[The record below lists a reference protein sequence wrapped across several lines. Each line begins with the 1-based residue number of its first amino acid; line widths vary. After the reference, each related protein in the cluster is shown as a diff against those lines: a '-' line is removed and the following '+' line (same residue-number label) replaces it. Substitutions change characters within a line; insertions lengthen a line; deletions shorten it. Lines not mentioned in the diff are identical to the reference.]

1 MWIRPQAGRNKKRY
15 ARDDLFRDTSTNYV
29 TCTQEQCE
37 MLDKL
42 MTPFWLRRKHYV
54 DDPYEP
60 YHVRRGITSP
70 RVDYKGRLEFML
82 FTGRLLCERS
92 EAPCRNTI
100 TQDEYKLRVYAR
112 TDKLTGVCVSDQ
124 EYEER
129 VAYTLLSKVLDE
141 FTQQVP
147 AATWPMIREEKD
159 CNFSKLP
166 EFLTK
171 WQNPREADSL
181 MRVQDE
187 VEETK
192 NVLHKT
198 MKDVL
203 ERGERLDDLV
213 TASEN
218 LSDQSKMFYTQAR
231 KMNKC
236 CNLV

>member
-1 MWIRPQAGRNKKRY
+1 MKLYSIMIFYKDAGKATILKS
-15 ARDDLFRDTSTNYV
+15 ASDLNSFSFFT
-29 TCTQEQCE
+29 
-37 MLDKL
+37 
-42 MTPFWLRRKHYV
+42 RKSV
-54 DDPYEP
+54 N
-60 YHVRRGITSP
+60 
-70 RVDYKGRLEFML
+70 EFML